1 MVMTP
6 FLYKIYYNTVRPI
19 RSNRMIHRCLFG
31 YFPYR
36 GSEVHGGYWDWTT
49 LVLKK
54 ALRLHLGANSS
65 FLDMGTGSVGCLPIF
80 ASLRLGCTKNHAVD
94 YITEI
99 VSSAKRCAEPLHLPV
114 EFYCSDL
121 FSNVQGRFDIIAFNA
136 PYLDFE
142 KGKDLGI
149 LKDRVS
155 EMRFSGG
162 KGGGETII
170 KFLRDAQEHM
180 SESGSL
186 LLGVCHYHISESS
199 VREMIFSS
207 GLEVRE
213 CVTCSHI
220 PSAVYV
226 LYKR

>member
-1 MVMTP
+1 
-6 FLYKIYYNTVRPI
+6 
-19 RSNRMIHRCLFG
+19 MIHRCLFG
-31 YFPYR
+31 YFPYC
-36 GSEVHGGYWDWTT
+36 GSEIHGGYWDWTT

-54 ALRLHLGANSS
+54 ALRQHLGANSS

-80 ASLRLGCTKNHAVD
+80 ASLRLGCTRIHAVD
-94 YITEI
+94 YIAEI
-99 VSSAKRCAEPLHLPV
+99 VSSAKKCAEPLNLPI
-114 EFYCSDL
+114 EFYRSDL

-142 KGKDLGI
+142 KGQDLGI
-149 LKDRVS
+149 LKDRVT

-170 KFLRDAQEHM
+170 RFLHDAQEHM
-180 SESGSL
+180 LDSGRL

-199 VREMIFSS
+199 VRELIFSS
-207 GLEVRE
+207 GLELQERI
-213 CVTCSHI
+213 TSFHM

-226 LYKR
+226 LNKK